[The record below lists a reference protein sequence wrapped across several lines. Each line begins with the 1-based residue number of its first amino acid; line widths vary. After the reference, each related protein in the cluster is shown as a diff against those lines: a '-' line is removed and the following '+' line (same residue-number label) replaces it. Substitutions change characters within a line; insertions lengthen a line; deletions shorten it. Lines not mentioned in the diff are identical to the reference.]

1 MTDRHRGGGPR
12 GFDRDRRPN
21 YEGGRSEGG
30 DRGGYRGG
38 GGGFDRPRPGYGGD
52 RPSFGG
58 GRPGGFGGDRPPFG
72 DRPQFGGGGRGDDRP
87 GGGDRR
93 PPFRDQRPPAPP
105 AEAEDEFEEVDTT
118 LAVAILDTA
127 TRLTALIVDKGLP
140 ADIEGRRAA
149 VLEEFGVVYATI
161 LETVTSL
168 DEEEEDED
176 EDGEE

>member
-21 YEGGRSEGG
+21 FEGGRGEGG
-30 DRGGYRGG
+30 DRGG
-38 GGGFDRPRPGYGGD
+38 
-52 RPSFGG
+52 
-58 GRPGGFGGDRPPFG
+58 
-72 DRPQFGGGGRGDDRP
+72 
-87 GGGDRR
+87 RR
-93 PPFRDQRPPAPP
+93 SPFRDQRPPAPP

-140 ADIEGRRAA
+140 TDLEGRRAA
-149 VLEEFGVVYATI
+149 VLEEFGAVYATV

-168 DEEEEDED
+168 DDEEDDED

>member
-21 YEGGRSEGG
+21 YEGGRSDGG
-30 DRGGYRGG
+30 DRGGFRGG
-38 GGGFDRPRPGYGGD
+38 GGGFDRSRPSYGGD
-52 RPSFGG
+52 RQSFGG

-72 DRPQFGGGGRGDDRP
+72 ERPPFGGRGDDRP

-105 AEAEDEFEEVDTT
+105 AEADDEFEEVDTT

-140 ADIEGRRAA
+140 ADLGQARRRAR
-149 VLEEFGVVYATI
+149 GVWGGVRHDPRNGD
-161 LETVTSL
+161 LHRR
-168 DEEEEDED
+168 
-176 EDGEE
+176 GGRGC